1 MARCE
6 RVHRIPIEEEKE
18 IDLYDFA
25 ERRGIRVD
33 YRMMV
38 RAESLSVQLGDRCA
52 ICIDPTKL
60 RDSVDERE
68 KLAHELGH
76 CETLSFYSPSTPMET
91 VGRCEH
97 RAIVWA
103 IKKLAPKSEIRR
115 LINEHLESWEI
126 AERLGVSEDF
136 LRRAW
141 EFYGKV

>member
-1 MARCE
+1 MAGCE
-6 RVHRIPIEEEKE
+6 RVHRFSREEEKE
-18 IDLYDFA
+18 IDLYDYA
-25 ERRGIRVD
+25 DRREIRID

-76 CETLSFYSPSTPMET
+76 CETLSFYSPSTPFET
-91 VGRCEH
+91 VERCEH
-97 RAIVWA
+97 RATVWS
-103 IKKLAPKSEIRR
+103 IKKLAPKSEIQR
-115 LINEHLESWEI
+115 LIKDHLESWEI

-136 LRRAW
+136 LRKAW
-141 EFYGKV
+141 EYYAKL

>member
-1 MARCE
+1 MAR
-6 RVHRIPIEEEKE
+6 RKGVHRIYREEEKE
-18 IDLYDFA
+18 VDLYDFA

-38 RAESLSVQLGDRCA
+38 RAESLSVQFGDLCA

-76 CETLSFYSPSTPMET
+76 CETMSFYSPSTPFET
-91 VGRCEH
+91 VGRCEAKAE
-97 RAIVWA
+97 RWS
-103 IKKLAPKSEIRR
+103 IKKLAPKSEIQR
-115 LINEHLESWEI
+115 LINEHLDSWEI

-141 EFYGKV
+141 EYYGKV